1 MFKKMNFVIPL
12 VLTMMML
19 SSGIAEGAGG
29 GSGGGENLNENYP
42 AEVGSEFPAAG
53 QINDSYTPYFG
64 QDYEQPEQ
72 VKALY
77 PSPDVDFNTPGFQ
90 PGKEDFTST
99 NELMTFLNELNNS
112 SSYMHMEI
120 VGNSLEGRDIP
131 LLVFS
136 KEQVESDEF
145 NAKPTVWIEAQV
157 HGNEP
162 AAGESA
168 LVTAERLA
176 KEQFGEEV
184 LENINVVMLPRKN
197 MDGSH
202 YFQREGVL
210 GLDINRDHMK
220 QDYHESRILNKQ
232 FNRFTPEVSL
242 TAHEYGATPNDAFS
256 DIGEEGGAQYYDIT
270 LARGYNLNIPESLR
284 DMSDDLFLENV
295 HSDLEQTDY
304 SYDTYTIAQ
313 NDNGELSLQETGT
326 EPRYE
331 TNTQGLMPS
340 MTFLIESRGIGIGKE
355 NFERRVHSQILTQE
369 SFLRTTAENSESIKT
384 TVDNAR
390 EEIINKGKVVDEDD
404 TIVVTSERSEVSN
417 DRLLEVVDI
426 AAGEV
431 VEVSGTYYSNVEADP
446 TLERVRPSAYILPPG
461 YHHIAERLKMQGVK
475 VEKLINSQELD
486 VETYTI
492 TNQETA
498 DTLYEGH
505 VMNTVE
511 TEVNEE
517 TRYFPNGSYVIPMDQ
532 TAANFAAMA
541 LEPEAVDSYVTFNF
555 IPGNMD
561 DELPIYRYMND
572 QELEVERTN

>member
-19 SSGIAEGAGG
+19 SSGIAEGAGV